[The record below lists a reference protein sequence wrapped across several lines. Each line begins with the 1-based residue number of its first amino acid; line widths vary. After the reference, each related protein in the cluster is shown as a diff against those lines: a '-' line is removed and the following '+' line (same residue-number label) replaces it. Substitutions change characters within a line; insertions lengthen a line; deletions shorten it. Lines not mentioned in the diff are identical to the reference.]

1 MLARALILAT
11 AIGVICS
18 SGSTASTSW
27 LSPSTT
33 AGVALGCGASW
44 SPLRGSRRAG
54 CAGWSRTVTA
64 AVAALRARV
73 LPLWLGVFSAL
84 WTVLLVVVA
93 FIPFAA
99 WFPALIW
106 LLVSSVG
113 LLVVGL
119 PRPAEAGAE

>member
-1 MLARALILAT
+1 MRHLAGDRRE
-11 AIGVICS
+11 S
-18 SGSTASTSW
+18 
-27 LSPSTT
+27 
-33 AGVALGCGASW
+33 
-44 SPLRGSRRAG
+44 LRGSRRAG
-54 CAGWSRTVTA
+54 CGGWSRTVTA
-64 AVAALRARV
+64 AVAVAGLRARV
-73 LPLWLGVFSAL
+73 LPLWLGVVSAV

>member
-1 MLARALILAT
+1 M
-11 AIGVICS
+11 
-18 SGSTASTSW
+18 
-27 LSPSTT
+27 
-33 AGVALGCGASW
+33 
-44 SPLRGSRRAG
+44 
-54 CAGWSRTVTA
+54 
-64 AVAALRARV
+64 RARV